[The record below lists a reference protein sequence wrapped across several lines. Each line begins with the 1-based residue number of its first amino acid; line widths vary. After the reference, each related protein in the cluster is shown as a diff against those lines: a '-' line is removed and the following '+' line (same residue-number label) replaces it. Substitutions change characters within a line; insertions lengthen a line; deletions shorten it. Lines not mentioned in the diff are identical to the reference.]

1 MKKYFSI
8 ILSILI
14 MILIFKFS
22 SEDIGRSLKHSDAVS
37 RIISYIFNGEIL
49 LSVRKLA
56 HFIIYFFLAFF
67 LQFTFPDNC
76 ISSKNKKIVLLMVF
90 IYACSDEFHQIFVSG
105 RGAHFR
111 DVLIDT
117 SGGMTAIFMTNL
129 WRKTYKKINIR
140 ARIS

>member
-1 MKKYFSI
+1 MKKYFSVI
-8 ILSILI
+8 ISVLI
-14 MILIFKFS
+14 MIIIFKFS
-22 SEDIGRSLKHSDAVS
+22 SEDIGQSLKHSDAVS
-37 RIISYIFNGEIL
+37 RIIDYIFDGGML
-49 LSVRKLA
+49 FSVRKLA

-67 LQFTFPDNC
+67 LQFIFPDNSM
-76 ISSKNKKIVLLMVF
+76 SSKNKKIVLLMVF

-117 SGGMTAIFMTNL
+117 SGGMTAIFITHL

>member
-22 SEDIGRSLKHSDAVS
+22 SEDIGRSLKHSDKVS
-37 RIISYIFNGEIL
+37 GIIELYFGTGEIL

-76 ISSKNKKIVLLMVF
+76 ISPKNKKTSTSNG
-90 IYACSDEFHQIFVSG
+90 IYICLF
-105 RGAHFR
+105 
-111 DVLIDT
+111 
-117 SGGMTAIFMTNL
+117 
-129 WRKTYKKINIR
+129 
-140 ARIS
+140 

>member
-22 SEDIGRSLKHSDAVS
+22 SEDIGRSLKHSDKVS
-37 RIISYIFNGEIL
+37 GIISYIFNGEIL

-76 ISSKNKKIVLLMVF
+76 ISPKNKKIVLLMVF
-90 IYACSDEFHQIFVSG
+90 IYACSDEFHQIFVLG
-105 RGAHFR
+105 RGAR
-111 DVLIDT
+111 LTDVLIDT

-129 WRKTYKKINIR
+129 WRKTYKKIYIR
-140 ARIS
+140 AKVS